1 MFEFIIKEKLQS
13 NKDLIKALD
22 NIKYKTKLGCIKI
35 IANTN
40 LQVVEPTEYKI
51 TSPTTLTI
59 LEYKENEIN
68 NKPFYIKNYQNKYS
82 LAEIKSILKKL

>member
-1 MFEFIIKEKLQS
+1 MFEFVIKEKLQS
-13 NKDLIKALD
+13 NKDLIKVLD
-22 NIKYKTKLGCIKI
+22 NIKYRTKLGYIKI
-35 IANTN
+35 ILNTN

-59 LEYKENEIN
+59 LEYKVNEIN
-68 NKPFYIKNYQNKYS
+68 NKPFYIKEYKNKYS